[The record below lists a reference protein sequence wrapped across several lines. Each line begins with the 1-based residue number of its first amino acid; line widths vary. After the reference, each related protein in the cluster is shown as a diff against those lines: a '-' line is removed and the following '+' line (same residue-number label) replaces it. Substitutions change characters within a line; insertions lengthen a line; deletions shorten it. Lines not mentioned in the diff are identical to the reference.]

1 MRPKCRKST
10 GLTPFASVI
19 MVSEI
24 VRMTEAAM
32 GNIFLETTVQVLTIV
47 GGVVALVLAGLQA
60 AETWLDIGEKLRK
73 RRKKSGRD

>member
-1 MRPKCRKST
+1 MS
-10 GLTPFASVI
+10 S
-19 MVSEI
+19 SEI

>member
-1 MRPKCRKST
+1 
-10 GLTPFASVI
+10 
-19 MVSEI
+19 
-24 VRMTEAAM
+24 M